1 MKKRNIV
8 IRFLLFGTI
17 VWSLVLLSHIP
28 TMAVDVSVNV
38 GVNIPL
44 PPAIVFSAPP
54 QLVVMPETYV
64 YVDPDV
70 DVDIFFYGGWWWRPW
85 EGRWYRSRNYNSGW
99 GHYKNVPSF
108 YREVPSRWRDDYRGH
123 KWKGHKWDH
132 KRIPHEEVQRNWN
145 KWEKDKH
152 WEKQNTWGVRDLKP
166 QKNSR
171 GQHNEVQKKGRP
183 QSREAVKPQH
193 QPQQSQSRH
202 EKSDKNKQREDVR
215 DNKKDHGRDDKKD
228 HGKGNGK

>member
-17 VWSLVLLSHIP
+17 GWLLVLLSYIP
-28 TMAVDVSVNV
+28 TMAADVSVNI

-54 QLVVMPETYV
+54 QLVVIPETYV
-64 YVDPDV
+64 YADPDV

-99 GHYKNVPSF
+99 GHYKHAPPFYGQVPSHW
-108 YREVPSRWRDDYRGH
+108 REDYRGH

-132 KRIPHEEVQRNWN
+132 KRIPHDQVQRNWS

-152 WEKQNTWGVRDLKP
+152 WEKQNTWGVRDFKP
-166 QKNSR
+166 QQNSQ
-171 GQHNEVQKKGRP
+171 GQHKEEQK
-183 QSREAVKPQH
+183 QH
-193 QPQQSQSRH
+193 QSHSQY
-202 EKSDKNKQREDVR
+202 EKSDKS
-215 DNKKDHGRDDKKD
+215 DKKKG

>member
-54 QLVVMPETYV
+54 QLVVIPETYV
-64 YVDPDV
+64 YADPDV
-70 DVDIFFYGGWWWRPW
+70 DADIFFYGGWWWRPW
-85 EGRWYRSRNYNSGW
+85 EGRWYRSRNYDSGW
-99 GHYKNVPSF
+99 GHYKHAPPFYSQVPSH
-108 YREVPSRWRDDYRGH
+108 WRDDYRRH

-132 KRIPHEEVQRNWN
+132 KRIPHGQVQRNWN
-145 KWEKDKH
+145 KWEHDKH
-152 WEKQNTWGVRDLKP
+152 WEKQNTWGVRDLRR
-166 QKNSR
+166 QQNSQ
-171 GQHNEVQKKGRP
+171 GQHKEVQK
-183 QSREAVKPQH
+183 QH

-202 EKSDKNKQREDVR
+202 EKSDKGDNKREDVRNDGR
-215 DNKKDHGRDDKKD
+215 DNKKDSGKGSGKE
-228 HGKGNGK
+228 HGKGNGKGNGKGK

>member
-8 IRFLLFGTI
+8 IRFLLSGTI
-17 VWSLVLLSHIP
+17 VWSLALLSHIP
-28 TMAVDVSVNV
+28 TMAVDVSVNI

-54 QLVVMPETYV
+54 QLVVIPETYV
-64 YVDPDV
+64 YADPDV

-85 EGRWYRSRNYNSGW
+85 EGRWYRSRNYDSGW
-99 GHYKNVPSF
+99 GHYKHAPPFYSQVPSH
-108 YREVPSRWRDDYRGH
+108 WRDDYRGH

-132 KRIPHEEVQRNWN
+132 KRIPHDQVQRNWK
-145 KWEKDKH
+145 KWKKDKH

-171 GQHNEVQKKGRP
+171 GQHEEAKK
-183 QSREAVKPQH
+183 QQ
-193 QPQQSQSRH
+193 QPQQSQPQH
-202 EKSDKNKQREDVR
+202 EKSDKR
-215 DNKKDHGRDDKKD
+215 DNKKDHGKS
-228 HGKGNGK
+228 NGK